1 MLKDKLISAGRERR
15 DIIIVITITLLLP
28 LFSMY
33 IRLSERLYD
42 FSSEYELLGIT
53 EYLINFFFL
62 YLSGLLYLTYRRWLK
77 AEKKRKELENIISSI
92 NPDVLLVVDQQR
104 HIIVCN
110 NTVQRMFGYDVNEV
124 IQQTTDL
131 LYFDRRSYPED
142 NKREIYETLEREG
155 FHVGL
160 ATGKTKNNETF
171 PLEII
176 TGSLSGEYGAVLLL
190 RDITARKEAEDAL
203 LKAHNELEMR
213 VRERT
218 EELTLQ
224 SMKLSDEI
232 VMRKHKEEELQLERI
247 KFQILAEN
255 APFGMALI
263 EADGTFKYANAGFLA
278 LYGYDSDECRSW
290 ASWLERITPENLT
303 CHDSGFDWD
312 DIQQELSLS
321 VKITRMMKITNK
333 DGAEKIVSC
342 SIVPLEAGKY
352 LMSCEDITDRKIA
365 EDSLSESEERYR
377 TVIENSN
384 DGIAIVKDEIFI
396 FVNRKFSEMF
406 GYESP
411 QEIKGRP
418 ALSVV
423 HPDDA
428 PKVNQALLMRQFDEK
443 IVARYEFR
451 GLKKDSEHIFLEAS
465 ETNITFFGQPVSLL
479 YVHDITERKSLESQL
494 LHAQKM
500 EAIGT
505 LAGGIAHDFNNI
517 LTALMGYAT
526 LMQMKMDKDSSLRSY
541 VDQILSASRKAA
553 DLTQSLLAFS
563 RKQSVTL
570 VPLDINNT
578 IKVTE
583 KLLKKLIIE
592 DIELRTSLAK
602 DDMIVMADKSQ
613 MDQILFNL
621 VTNARDAMPKGGTIT
636 IETDV
641 ATIDSTFIRIHGFG
655 EPGRY
660 VLINVSDTGTGMDEA
675 TKVKIFD
682 PFFTTKEVGKGTG
695 LGLATVYGIVKQ
707 HSGYITADSEP
718 DRGTTFRIYL
728 PAVMAKVDQE
738 QQKTAHAVIMGKET
752 ILIAEDNKA
761 VRRFMREA
769 LQRHG
774 YTIIEAIDGEDA
786 VDKFKQHRNID
797 LSIIDSVMPKKN
809 GREVYEE
816 IHGINPHVKTL
827 FMSGHT
833 RDVVLNKGIEDKEFD
848 FIAKPL
854 SLNALL
860 QKVREVLDR

>member
-1 MLKDKLISAGRERR
+1 MLKDKFISVGKERR
-15 DIIIVITITLLLP
+15 DIIIVIAITLLLP

-33 IRLSERLYD
+33 IHFSERLYD

-53 EYLINFFFL
+53 EYLINFSFL

-92 NPDVLLVVDQQR
+92 NPDVLLVVDQRR

-124 IQQTTDL
+124 IQQATDL

-142 NKREIYETLEREG
+142 NKHEIYETLEREG

-176 TGSLSGEYGAVLLL
+176 TGNLSGEYGAVLLL
-190 RDITARKEAEDAL
+190 RDITARKKAEDAL

-224 SMKLSDEI
+224 SIALSDEI
-232 VMRKHKEEELQLERI
+232 VMRKQKEEELQMERI
-247 KFQILAEN
+247 KFQILTEN

-263 EADGTFKYANAGFLA
+263 EADGTFRYANAGFLA
-278 LYGYDSDECRSW
+278 LYGYDSDECHSW
-290 ASWLERITPENLT
+290 VSWLERITPDNLT
-303 CHDSGFDWD
+303 WHDSGFDWD

-321 VKITRMMKITNK
+321 VKITRMMKITRK
-333 DGAEKIVSC
+333 DGAEKTVSC

-384 DGIAIVKDEIFI
+384 DGIAIVRDEIFT

-411 QEIKGRP
+411 QEIEGKP

-428 PKVNQALLMRQFDEK
+428 TNVNQALLLRQLDEK

-451 GLKKDSEHIFLEAS
+451 GLKKNLEQIFLEAS
-465 ETNITFFGQPVSLL
+465 ETNITFFGLPVSLL

-505 LAGGIAHDFNNI
+505 LAGGVAHDFNNI

-526 LMQMKMDKDSSLRSY
+526 LMQIKMDKDNSLRTY

-553 DLTQSLLAFS
+553 DLTQSLLTFS
-563 RKQSVTL
+563 RKQPVTL

-583 KLLKKLIIE
+583 KLLKKLITE
-592 DIELRTSLAK
+592 DIELRTFLTQ

-621 VTNARDAMPKGGTIT
+621 VANARDAMPKGGR
-636 IETDV
+636 
-641 ATIDSTFIRIHGFG
+641 S
-655 EPGRY
+655 P
-660 VLINVSDTGTGMDEA
+660 
-675 TKVKIFD
+675 
-682 PFFTTKEVGKGTG
+682 
-695 LGLATVYGIVKQ
+695 
-707 HSGYITADSEP
+707 
-718 DRGTTFRIYL
+718 
-728 PAVMAKVDQE
+728 
-738 QQKTAHAVIMGKET
+738 
-752 ILIAEDNKA
+752 
-761 VRRFMREA
+761 
-769 LQRHG
+769 
-774 YTIIEAIDGEDA
+774 
-786 VDKFKQHRNID
+786 
-797 LSIIDSVMPKKN
+797 
-809 GREVYEE
+809 
-816 IHGINPHVKTL
+816 
-827 FMSGHT
+827 
-833 RDVVLNKGIEDKEFD
+833 
-848 FIAKPL
+848 
-854 SLNALL
+854 
-860 QKVREVLDR
+860 